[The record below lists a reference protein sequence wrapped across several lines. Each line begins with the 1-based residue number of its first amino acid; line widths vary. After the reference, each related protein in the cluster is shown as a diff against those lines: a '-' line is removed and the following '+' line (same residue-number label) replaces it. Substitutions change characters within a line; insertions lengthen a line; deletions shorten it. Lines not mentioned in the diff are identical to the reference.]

1 MTISVKHFDL
11 LASIADLHQKMLV
24 PVNKKYDLNYTELS
38 ILLFLANHPQ
48 FDTATDIVRRRRLA
62 KSNVSAALHSLE
74 EKGLLRREYRNG
86 NRRTVHLVLEPAS
99 DEPVKEGRAVQAQFF
114 GLMHNG
120 LSSDEVKQLEYLYNT
135 INENV
140 LAALKEYER

>member
-1 MTISVKHFDL
+1 MILSVENFDL
-11 LASIADLHQKMLV
+11 LTSISDLHQKMLI

-62 KSNVSAALHSLE
+62 KSHVSAALRSLE
-74 EKGLLRREYRNG
+74 EKGLLRREYRDG

-99 DEPVKEGRAVQAQFF
+99 DTPVKDGRAVQEQFF
-114 GLMHNG
+114 DLMHNG
-120 LSSDEVKQLEYLYNT
+120 FTSNELKQLEKLYNK

-140 LAALKEYER
+140 FEALKEYER